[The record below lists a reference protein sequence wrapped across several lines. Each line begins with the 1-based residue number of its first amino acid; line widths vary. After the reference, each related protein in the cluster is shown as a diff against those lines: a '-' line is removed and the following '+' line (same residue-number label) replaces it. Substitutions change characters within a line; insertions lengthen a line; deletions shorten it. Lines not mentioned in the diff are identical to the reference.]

1 MTDEVP
7 QNPRKTGLF
16 LGIFEGHWDPAVAIV
31 HDGNVLAYSEEER
44 HIRFKHAPRI
54 YPVRALQY
62 CLDTAGAKLEDIE
75 AVGINWDMPAY
86 GNGRIRAFYDD
97 MRGRYPVDAKTIG
110 WQDGMLRRFNPA
122 AMRQHQESHWRRQY
136 GDIGFPP
143 LYALGHHYLHAFQSY
158 MQSPYDRAITL
169 TIDGSGDE
177 DCTVVWLC
185 EGDSIRPIRRIVMP
199 HSLGWVY
206 AAFTEYLGFEA
217 YDGEYKVMGLAAYGS
232 PRTELCAKMNRI
244 VRTAE
249 DGVEYR
255 IDPTYIH
262 YGPRSYSERFTD
274 KLVELFGAKPRLRQE
289 PITHWH
295 EDVAYAVQQSLEE
308 HVQRLVRWAIEETG
322 VRKVCIGGGVGLNVK
337 MNSRLFQLD
346 GVEDVFA
353 HPLCSDGGAAQG
365 AALATAFHLAGHRPE
380 KLRTLALGLEES
392 NETIE
397 AVLRMSRLK
406 YERPPDIC
414 DAVAAE
420 LARGRVVGWVQG
432 RMEAGPRSLG
442 QRSILADP
450 RMVENRDRVNA
461 IIKFR
466 EYWRPFCPSMTVE
479 AAARYFDKS
488 TYAPFMILA
497 FPANEALRCDAPAIV
512 HVDGTSRVQFVDSSV
527 LPRYHRLLTAFE
539 KRTGVPVL
547 LNTSFNVKGEPI
559 VATIHD
565 ALRTFWSTG
574 MEILAAGDFLI
585 RKPELETA

>member
-1 MTDEVP
+1 
-7 QNPRKTGLF
+7 
-16 LGIFEGHWDPAVAIV
+16 
-31 HDGNVLAYSEEER
+31 
-44 HIRFKHAPRI
+44 
-54 YPVRALQY
+54 
-62 CLDTAGAKLEDIE
+62 
-75 AVGINWDMPAY
+75 
-86 GNGRIRAFYDD
+86 
-97 MRGRYPVDAKTIG
+97 
-110 WQDGMLRRFNPA
+110 
-122 AMRQHQESHWRRQY
+122 
-136 GDIGFPP
+136 
-143 LYALGHHYLHAFQSY
+143 
-158 MQSPYDRAITL
+158 
-169 TIDGSGDE
+169 
-177 DCTVVWLC
+177 LC

-232 PRTELCAKMNRI
+232 PRPELYAKMSRI
-244 VRTAE
+244 VHAAE

-289 PITHWH
+289 PITDWH
-295 EDVAYAVQQSLEE
+295 QDVAYAVQQSLEE
-308 HVQRLVRWAIEETG
+308 HVERLIRWAIEETG

-337 MNSRLFQLD
+337 MNSRLFHLD

-365 AALATAFHLAGHRPE
+365 SALATAFHLAGQRPE

-397 AVLRMSRLK
+397 TVLRLSRLK
-406 YERPPDIC
+406 FERPADIC

-420 LARGRVVGWVQG
+420 LSRGRVVGWVQS

-466 EYWRPFCPSMTVE
+466 EYWRPFCPSITVE
-479 AAARYFDKS
+479 AANRYFDKS

-497 FPANEALRCDAPAIV
+497 FRANDALRRDAPAIV
-512 HVDGTSRVQFVDSSV
+512 HVDGTSRVQFVEPDV

-574 MEILAAGDFLI
+574 MEVLAAGDFLI
-585 RKPELETA
+585 RKPDLETA

>member
-1 MTDEVP
+1 MTHEF
-7 QNPRKTGLF
+7 PRSTHKTGLF

-31 HDGNVLAYSEEER
+31 HDGKVLAYSEEER

-54 YPVRALQY
+54 YPDRALQY
-62 CLDTAGAKLEDIE
+62 CLDAAGARLEDVE

-86 GNGRIRAFYDD
+86 GNGRMQAFYDD
-97 MRGRYPVDAKTIG
+97 MDGRYPVDAKTIG
-110 WQDGMLRRFNPA
+110 WQKGMLRRFNPE
-122 AMRQHQESHWRRQY
+122 AMREYHEGHWRRQY

-143 LYALGHHYLHAFQSY
+143 LYALGHHYVHAFQTY

-232 PRTELCAKMNRI
+232 PRPELYAKMSRI
-244 VRTAE
+244 VHAAE

-289 PITHWH
+289 PITDWH
-295 EDVAYAVQQSLEE
+295 QDVAYAVQQSLEE
-308 HVQRLVRWAIEETG
+308 HVERLIRWAIEETG

-337 MNSRLFQLD
+337 MNSRLFHLD

-365 AALATAFHLAGHRPE
+365 SALATAFHLAGQRPE

-397 AVLRMSRLK
+397 TVLRLSRLK
-406 YERPPDIC
+406 FERPADIC

-420 LARGRVVGWVQG
+420 LSRGRVVGWVQS

-466 EYWRPFCPSMTVE
+466 EYWRPFCPSITVE
-479 AAARYFDKS
+479 AANRYFDKS

-497 FPANEALRCDAPAIV
+497 FRANDALRRDAPAIV
-512 HVDGTSRVQFVDSSV
+512 HVDGTSRVQFVEPDV

-574 MEILAAGDFLI
+574 MEVLAAGDFLI
-585 RKPELETA
+585 RKPDLETA